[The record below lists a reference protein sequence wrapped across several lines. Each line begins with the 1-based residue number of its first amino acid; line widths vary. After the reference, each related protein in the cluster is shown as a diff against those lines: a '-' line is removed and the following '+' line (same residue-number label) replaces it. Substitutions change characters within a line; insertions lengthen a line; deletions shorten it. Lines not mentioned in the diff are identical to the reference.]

1 MHRLLFL
8 ISFISTLASGVFA
21 ENSAAVESIKEVG
34 GLALPMPGGGW
45 EVEFHLRG
53 RDVTTD
59 DSLKRLAPLG
69 DVVSINLRDTRITS
83 SGLVHL
89 KPLSNLRRLH
99 LERTRV
105 DDAGI
110 AHLSGLTQLEYLN
123 LYGTGVGDKALE
135 HLKGLKNLRQLY
147 LWQTNVTAG
156 GVEKLQKA
164 LPRVRISRGVDF
176 DKLVA
181 LKKPEP
187 KREKENLK
195 WIPAGEKKPPKST
208 PGTFIEVNF
217 HNNRSQRIKLYWVD
231 YGGGLK
237 LYGEIDPGGVRLQ
250 TTYSG
255 ASWVVKDL
263 KEKSLGYFRT
273 GQKYAVALIP

>member
-1 MHRLLFL
+1 MHRLLFG
-8 ISFISTLASGVFA
+8 ISFISMLASGVFA

-59 DSLKRLAPLG
+59 DSLKRLVPLG

-89 KPLSNLRRLH
+89 KNLTSLRRLH
-99 LERTRV
+99 LERTRI
-105 DDAGI
+105 DDSGI
-110 AHLSGLTQLEYLN
+110 VHLSGLTELEYLN
-123 LYGTGVGDKALE
+123 LYGTALSDRALD
-135 HLKGLKNLRQLY
+135 HLLELKNLRQLY

-181 LKKPEP
+181 LRKPEP
-187 KREKENLK
+187 KREKEKLK

-263 KEKSLGYFRT
+263 NEKSLGYFRT

>member
-1 MHRLLFL
+1 MHRLLFG

-21 ENSAAVESIKEVG
+21 EDSAAVESIKEVG
-34 GLALPMPGGGW
+34 GLALPMSDGGW

-59 DSLKRLAPLG
+59 DALKRLAALG
-69 DVVSINLRDTRITS
+69 DVVSINLRGTRITGA
-83 SGLVHL
+83 GLVHL
-89 KPLSNLRRLH
+89 KPLANLRRLH

-135 HLKGLKNLRQLY
+135 HLKGLKNLKQLY
-147 LWQTNVTAG
+147 LWQTKVTAS

-164 LPRVRISRGVDF
+164 LPGVRVSRGVVLAN
-176 DKLVA
+176 LVA
-181 LKKPEP
+181 LKEPEP
-187 KREKENLK
+187 EVEEELK
-195 WIPAGEKKPPKST
+195 WIPAGGAKPPKST
-208 PGTFIEVNF
+208 PGTFIMVTFENK
-217 HNNRSQRIKLYWVD
+217 RSQRVKLYWVD

-237 LYGEIDPGGVRLQ
+237 LYGEIDPGANRRQ

-255 ASWVVKDL
+255 ASWLVKDL
-263 KEKSLGYFRT
+263 NEQSLGYFRT
-273 GQKYAVALIP
+273 GQKYAVAVIP